1 VWLVIH
7 QKIVEGGNHDWHN
20 STKVFVILAFSNWSK
35 SMYILLKINA
45 SVINLHFIKQMI
57 LYWKL

>member
-1 VWLVIH
+1 
-7 QKIVEGGNHDWHN
+7 
-20 STKVFVILAFSNWSK
+20 
-35 SMYILLKINA
+35 MYILLKINA